1 MRAIRIAALAHIV
14 GWVKRD
20 TGTFFV
26 GFAYLNVPQQS
37 ETASRLA
44 NPTRSAADHR
54 LNPTFGNNKWI
65 NLALVPMATAS
76 NNARRHP
83 APDDRMERRWPSA
96 GLRRVALDTLI
107 RLIRFFNYFCKS
119 LATKAR
125 MHKKGI

>member
-26 GFAYLNVPQQS
+26 GFANLNVPQQS

-54 LNPTFGNNKWI
+54 LNPTYDLSFRATKWI
-65 NLALVPMATAS
+65 HLLLNFWQQQM
-76 NNARRHP
+76 
-83 APDDRMERRWPSA
+83 D
-96 GLRRVALDTLI
+96 
-107 RLIRFFNYFCKS
+107 
-119 LATKAR
+119 
-125 MHKKGI
+125 